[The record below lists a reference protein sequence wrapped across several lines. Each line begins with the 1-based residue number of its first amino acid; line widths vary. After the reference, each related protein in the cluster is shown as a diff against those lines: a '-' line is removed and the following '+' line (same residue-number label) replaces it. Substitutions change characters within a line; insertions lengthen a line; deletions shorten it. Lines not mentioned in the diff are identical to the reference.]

1 VKFGIQLNP
10 QVSIEKQPQTLLP
23 TLIEQARAA
32 DSVGFKAVSMGQ
44 HYNIPGYQRLHQ
56 VPLLAR
62 LSAEL
67 RECAVG
73 TATTLL
79 GLHHP
84 VSIAKELATLDV
96 MNQGRSFFSFGLG
109 YRQQEL
115 DAFGLTRK
123 LRFQRFAEGI
133 DIIKRLWTEDDV
145 SFSGREFV
153 LRRVTIA
160 PKPLQKPR
168 PPIWIAAN
176 GDKSVCR
183 AARIG
188 DGWLI
193 GPHSAIE
200 ELDGQAGLFRKSWA
214 EAGKLPEAASLVIIR
229 ECFVAT
235 TREEAVEKARPYLE
249 KLYRDIYVKWG
260 QDEAMKNPDELKWSF
275 ERLARHR
282 FVLGSPEDCIREIKE
297 YEKTLGV
304 AFMLVRFDWTP
315 GLPQEDILAAIELF
329 GREVIPHCNGEGGA
343 NA

>member
-1 VKFGIQLNP
+1 MKFGIQLNP
-10 QVSIEKQPQTLLP
+10 QVSIEKQPDTLLP
-23 TLIEQARAA
+23 ALIEQARVA
-32 DSVGFKAVSMGQ
+32 DSVGFEAVSMGQ

-62 LSAEL
+62 ISAEL
-67 RECAVG
+67 RTCAVG

-115 DAFGLTRK
+115 DAFGLTKK
-123 LRFQRFAEGI
+123 LRFQRFVEGI

-145 SFSGREFV
+145 SFSGRQFV
-153 LRRVTIA
+153 LRGVTIA

-183 AARIG
+183 AARVG

-200 ELDGQAGLFRKSWA
+200 ELEGQARLFRKSWT

-229 ECFVAT
+229 ECFVAPS
-235 TREEAVEKARPYLE
+235 REEAVEKARPYLE

-260 QDEAMKNPDELKWSF
+260 QDEAMENPDELKWNF

-282 FVLGSPEDCIREIKE
+282 FLLGSPEDCIREISE

-329 GREVIPHCNGEGGA
+329 GCEVIPHCNGEGGA

>member
-1 VKFGIQLNP
+1 MKFGIQLNP
-10 QVSIEKQPQTLLP
+10 QVSTEKQRGTLLP
-23 TLIEQARAA
+23 TLVEQVRVA
-32 DSVGFKAVSMGQ
+32 DSVGFEAVSMGQ

-56 VPLLAR
+56 IPLLAR

-96 MNQGRSFFSFGLG
+96 MNQGKSFFSFGLG

-115 DAFGLTRK
+115 DAFGLTKK
-123 LRFQRFAEGI
+123 LRFQRFVEGI
-133 DIIKRLWTEDDV
+133 EIIKRLWTEDDV
-145 SFSGREFV
+145 SFSGSEFNI
-153 LRRVTIA
+153 RRVTIA

-200 ELDGQAGLFRKSWA
+200 ELGGQARLFRKSWT
-214 EAGKLPEAASLVIIR
+214 EAGKLPEAPSLVIIR
-229 ECFVAT
+229 ECFVAPS
-235 TREEAVEKARPYLE
+235 REEAVEKARPYLE

-260 QDEAMKNPDELKWSF
+260 QDEAMENPEELKWSF
-275 ERLARHR
+275 NRLAHHR
-282 FVLGSPEDCIREIKE
+282 FLLGSPEDCIREIRE
-297 YEKTLGV
+297 YEKSLGV
-304 AFMLVRFDWTP
+304 VLMLVRFDWTP
-315 GLPQEDILAAIELF
+315 GLPQESILAAIELF
-329 GREVIPHCNGEGGA
+329 GREVIPHCNSKGDA
-343 NA
+343 KA